1 MIAIVGMAVGFVD
14 APPVKFIVGEIVV
27 VVIEDKTVGGR
38 DAIASGVS
46 TTTFSE
52 GDEVDDSIDVG
63 AISGNISVDGE
74 ASMVGA
80 LGLLGEKLTGALMLD
95 LNLVSVYFLS
105 RKKSHS
111 HGRDSNDNKGA
122 FSLELRQRFQHQYWN
137 VYTST
142 TFRPHVSWTH
152 CH

>member
-1 MIAIVGMAVGFVD
+1 MITIVGMAVGVVD

-95 LNLVSVYFLS
+95 LNFVSVYFLS
-105 RKKSHS
+105 RKSHS
-111 HGRDSNDNKGA
+111 HGIDSNDNTVR
-122 FSLELRQRFQHQYWN
+122 SH
-137 VYTST
+137 
-142 TFRPHVSWTH
+142 
-152 CH
+152 